1 MPTVGPIRLERT
13 GDSHRTPR
21 VRADGAAIV
30 EGRRAERIRHLERL
44 AGQLP
49 RAERAAIAAAL
60 PALLHL
66 VELGEQ

>member
-1 MPTVGPIRLERT
+1 MADFGVGWDPRL
-13 GDSHRTPR
+13 GGKLKHP
-21 VRADGAAIV
+21 
-30 EGRRAERIRHLERL
+30 ERL

>member
-1 MPTVGPIRLERT
+1 M
-13 GDSHRTPR
+13 
-21 VRADGAAIV
+21 RADGAAIV